1 MPDQEERSIAQA
13 AKLKAI
19 NPDIQ
24 LFPYITGFMAQNW
37 FAAQAAFDTNK
48 SMSSWWLKDP
58 LTGVPIDCNA
68 TANGWFNPLPP
79 LELAAS
85 RVRVR

>member
-1 MPDQEERSIAQA
+1 MLKATPLQGPGWWVPDQEARTIAQA

-37 FAAQAAFDTNK
+37 FAAQAAFDTPA
-48 SMSSWWLKDP
+48 MSSWWLKDP
-58 LTGVPIDCNA
+58 LSGHPIDCNA
-68 TANGWFNPLPP
+68 TAKGQ
-79 LELAAS
+79 ARS
-85 RVRVR
+85 